1 MTTDEPTSR
10 TQALP
15 ALDQRQ
21 LDELDELD
29 ATIIDLVSSSE
40 RRATTPL
47 SGRAGLLGA
56 VHAAMTGRPGM
67 GGDRRRDQGTASL
80 IPACRGR
87 VDLRPICGPRGCGNL
102 RSFHRSTRCGDE
114 SSSHKPIRNG
124 ARRSHHHP
132 GTSHQRTRVVAAA
145 RIQR

>member
-21 LDELDELD
+21 LDALDELDELDELD
-29 ATIIDLVSSSE
+29 ATIIDLVSSAE
-40 RRATTPL
+40 RRATTPPFRM
-47 SGRAGLLGA
+47 SRIA
-56 VHAAMTGRPGM
+56 
-67 GGDRRRDQGTASL
+67 
-80 IPACRGR
+80 
-87 VDLRPICGPRGCGNL
+87 GCGNL

-114 SSSHKPIRNG
+114 PSSHKPVRNG